1 MVRSVH
7 RCNFFP
13 AIRSLYLFY
22 TTPAFNERLNK

>member
-7 RCNFFP
+7 RCNFFCLQF
-13 AIRSLYLFY
+13 ALFISY